1 MHFGRSGGR
10 YEEVLLIVILHF
22 LARIW
27 KGTPD
32 AVDSLCLCWRD
43 PLHIHGL
50 FPPFQK
56 YKLCKPGNFFPLK
69 SQLQSFDSY
78 FHHVM
83 DCFLYVWVCGC
94 IFISLEL
101 LEFFFLFHHP
111 LVVEIL
117 ACFSFEQSLLF
128 FFLSGEVF
136 ISGTLYIWMVRA
148 GDRI

>member
-83 DCFLYVWVCGC
+83 DCFLCLGLWLHLY
-94 IFISLEL
+94 
-101 LEFFFLFHHP
+101 FFGALGVLFP
-111 LVVEIL
+111 FPSPTRCRNTRV
-117 ACFSFEQSLLF
+117 LF
-128 FFLSGEVF
+128 
-136 ISGTLYIWMVRA
+136 VRA
-148 GDRI
+148 IVALLLSFWRSIHLWNALYLDGKGR